1 MPSIADERAELLG
14 RLYDAEKRLIF
25 YRTHYQRLVGGN
37 QNCCCVLADD
47 DTVLEACAMHKA
59 WRDAAI
65 EFAIEQAKDLD
76 SR

>member
-1 MPSIADERAELLG
+1 MPSIAEERAELLG
-14 RLYDAEKRLIF
+14 RLYDTEKRLIF
-25 YRTHYQRLVGGN
+25 YRTHYMQLVN
-37 QNCCCVLADD
+37 REQYCCCVIAED

-65 EFAIEQAKDLD
+65 EFAIKQAKDLD